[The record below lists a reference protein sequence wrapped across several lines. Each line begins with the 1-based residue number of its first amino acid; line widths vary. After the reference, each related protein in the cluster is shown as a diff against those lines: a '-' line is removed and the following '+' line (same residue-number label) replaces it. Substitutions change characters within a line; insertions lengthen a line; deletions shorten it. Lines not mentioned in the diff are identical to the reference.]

1 VEARVAALNDSIRED
16 GAALADARRKLG
28 PASERVRSLQAEE
41 AGRQAALANLSGFC
55 REYRTA
61 FDRKQREPH
70 QKGAFLGPGSELA
83 VWSPANHA
91 GLLRLVAS
99 AVGVAE
105 KKMEAERKASE

>member
-1 VEARVAALNDSIRED
+1 
-16 GAALADARRKLG
+16 
-28 PASERVRSLQAEE
+28 VRSLQAEE
-41 AGRQAALANLSGFC
+41 AGRQAAMANLSAFC

-83 VWSPANHA
+83 VWSPPHHA
-91 GLLRLVAS
+91 ALLRLIAT
-99 AVGVAE
+99 AVGAAE